1 MEREGNAKSKGLEE
15 RRPHNCY
22 LNYISDFQGERERG
36 KRESTAGRGRG
47 GKGRVPLRGGGQV
60 RGEQTKRAT

>member
-22 LNYISDFQGERERG
+22 LNYISDFQGEREREG
-36 KRESTAGRGRG
+36 KENRQ
-47 GKGRVPLRGGGQV
+47 RGGGE
-60 RGEQTKRAT
+60 GERVEYL